1 MYKPI
6 FVEQNWH
13 ISKLVLHGEYVS
25 FKTVYLSIN
34 LFYFVPVWV
43 ALMKGAHF
51 GYPIAGLGCP
61 SWIDIQCKRA
71 DGEWGGG

>member
-51 GYPIAGLGCP
+51 GYPTL
-61 SWIDIQCKRA
+61 
-71 DGEWGGG
+71 